1 MKIIG
6 QEVLAK
12 FKKKNVDARSWIDA
26 WVKAVEE
33 AAWQSIDDARRTY
46 PSADGV
52 KLKSGNVVTVFN
64 CKGNDYRLLCYVA
77 YAIQTIQVLEVIPHP
92 EYTKDLW
99 KARY

>member
-12 FKKKNVDARSWIDA
+12 FKKKHVDARAWIDV
-26 WVKAVEE
+26 WVKTVE
-33 AAWQSIDDARRTY
+33 AATWRSIDDVRKAY

-52 KLKSGNVVTVFN
+52 KLKSENTVTVFN
-64 CKGNDYRLLCYVA
+64 CKGGKYRLLCYA
-77 YAIQTIQVLEVIPHP
+77 GYAIQTLQVLEVLPHP